1 MTIKN
6 IKFFFS
12 NQLQFDYDQ
21 SEIESMFYII
31 LDKIHRFRRIDLAL
45 MTDFELL
52 ESDFSAWKLI
62 IEQLLTQQP
71 LQYIL
76 GSTHFFGLELM
87 VDAAVLIPR
96 PETEELVDWVLKENN
111 QKTNLKILDIGT
123 GSGCIA
129 IALAK
134 NLINAKVFALDVS
147 KDALNVA
154 QQNAV
159 NNGVSIQFINA
170 NILNSNT
177 LDENFDIIISNPP
190 YVRDSEKKEMQRN
203 VIDYEPHIALFVT
216 EHQSLIF
223 YEKIATLAQQYLTK
237 NGTLFFEINQY
248 LATENI
254 KILEN
259 LNFKSIHLRQDVHG
273 NDRMIMAKLF

>member
-21 SEIESMFYII
+21 TEIESMFYII

-52 ESDFSAWKLI
+52 ESDFSAWKI
-62 IEQLLTQQP
+62 IIAQLLTQQP

-87 VDAAVLIPR
+87 VNAAVLIPR

-134 NLINAKVFALDVS
+134 NLQNAKVFALDIS
-147 KDALNVA
+147 KEALNVA

-170 NILNSNT
+170 DILNINT
-177 LDENFDIIISNPP
+177 LEEYFDIIISNPP